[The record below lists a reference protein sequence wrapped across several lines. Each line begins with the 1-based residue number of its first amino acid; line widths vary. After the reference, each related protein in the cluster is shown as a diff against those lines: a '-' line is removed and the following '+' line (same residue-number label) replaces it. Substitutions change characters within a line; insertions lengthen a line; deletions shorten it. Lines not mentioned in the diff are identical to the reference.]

1 MNNPYEKEKSESVD
15 SHHQVMSELGEARE
29 AQLGEE
35 TILEPDIEQDIQTL
49 KQELTAA
56 EEKAEQ
62 YLDQLKRSEAA
73 RQNDRHHAER
83 ELAKAHKFALEKF
96 VADLLSV
103 ADSLERGLTE
113 IAANNGSLES
123 LQQGSELTL
132 NMLVK
137 ALNKH
142 KVTQIDPLGEA
153 FNPELHEAMS
163 IVSIPDAKPNTVH
176 QVLQKGYLLHDRLVR
191 PAMVIVTKA

>member
-1 MNNPYEKEKSESVD
+1 MNKLHEKEKSESVD
-15 SHHQVMSELGEARE
+15 SHHQVMNELNEATE

-35 TILEPDIEQDIQTL
+35 EILEPELEQDIETV
-49 KQELTAA
+49 KQALAAA

-83 ELAKAHKFALEKF
+83 DLAKAHKFALEKF
-96 VADLLSV
+96 VGDLLPV
-103 ADSLERGLTE
+103 ADSLERGLAE

-123 LQQGSELTL
+123 LQQGTELTL
-132 NMLVK
+132 NMLLKV
-137 ALNKH
+137 LNKH
-142 KVTQIDPLGEA
+142 KVTQIDPVGET
-153 FNPELHEAMS
+153 FNPEQHEAMS
-163 IVSIPDAKPNTVH
+163 IVPIPDAKPNTIH